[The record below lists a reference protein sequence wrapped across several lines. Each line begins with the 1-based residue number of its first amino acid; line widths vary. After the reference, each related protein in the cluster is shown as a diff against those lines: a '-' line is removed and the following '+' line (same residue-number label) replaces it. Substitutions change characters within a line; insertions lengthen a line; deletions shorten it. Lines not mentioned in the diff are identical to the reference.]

1 MEGVGYE
8 KWWGGL
14 PSPPAECDHWRTWKS
29 ALQTQSVMFRIKICG
44 ITKPD
49 DACLVAEAG
58 ADAIGLNF
66 YAKSKRYVAREIA
79 KEIAAELPAS
89 VAKVGVFVNASAGE
103 IRELASEVPL
113 DYVQLHG
120 DEPTEMIAELAPL
133 QVIRALRIRDSSLEP
148 VQSFLDAS
156 GLTPNLKAILLDAYS
171 SSEYGGTGQSLD
183 WEALAD
189 SRELFRD
196 LAIVL
201 AGGLTPDNVAQAIRL
216 AQPFAVDTASGVE
229 SSPGVKDAQKVKAFV
244 QNAKKVF
251 NG

>member
-1 MEGVGYE
+1 MEGVAYD

-79 KEIAAELPAS
+79 KEIAAVLPAS
-89 VAKVGVFVNASAGE
+89 VAKVGVFVNASADE
-103 IRELASEVPL
+103 IRQLASEVPL

-120 DEPTEMIAELAPL
+120 DEPAEILTELRDI
-133 QVIRALRIRDSSLEP
+133 QVIKAHRCRERGLLSLARSLADVDS
-148 VQSFLDAS
+148 DAQPCAV
-156 GLTPNLKAILLDAYS
+156 LVDAYHHAQ
-171 SSEYGGTGQSLD
+171 YGGTGRSLD
-183 WEALAD
+183 WTEVGRQKSL
-189 SRELFRD
+189 LGQ
-196 LAIVL
+196 LPVIL
-201 AGGLTPDNVAQAIRL
+201 AGGLTPVNVARAIRL
-216 AQPFAVDTASGVE
+216 AGPYAVDTASGVE